1 MEHHIEEELGFFHPE
16 EGLEEDEVA
25 GTADWQEFGETL
37 NDTKKNCPRK
47 IDWSPP

>member
-37 NDTKKNCPRK
+37 YDSEK
-47 IDWSPP
+47 DGL